1 MKKGVVM
8 LFSGLNAGGS
18 GFLYIMAEDVY
29 PDGNR
34 GGLN

>member
-18 GFLYIMAEDVY
+18 GFLYIMAGDVY